1 MGYYSWWVLVF
12 CFEGVLVG
20 KKAVF
25 GFPVEVKRRVKK
37 VEKVVLPATS
47 ELIKAREARHRREAR
62 KRALKKAKAN
72 DVSFKAEMV
81 RLKARLDSISGG
93 RPLKDEVLESERIIV
108 WQRQRRAILLMMAEC
123 RIRYNKP

>member
-37 VEKVVLPATS
+37 VEKVVLPPTS
-47 ELIKAREARHRREAR
+47 ELVKAREVRLRREAR
-62 KRALKKAKAN
+62 ERAVKKAKAN

-81 RLKARLDSISGG
+81 RLKARLDSISGS
-93 RPLKDEVLESERIIV
+93 RPCKDEVLESKRIGV
-108 WQRQRRAILLMMAEC
+108 WQRQRRAVLLEMVEC
-123 RIRYNKP
+123 RNKYNKP